1 MRIKYTVTEVVTDV
15 SEDLKVLINREAD
28 LMSRG
33 RAMNTLSGLRERIT
47 SLFLKYVV
55 NEGANPAM
63 KLMNNP
69 SSVPSA

>member
-1 MRIKYTVTEVVTDV
+1 MKIKFTVTEITTDV

-33 RAMNTLSGLRERIT
+33 RALYTLSGLRERIT

-63 KLMNNP
+63 KLLTST
-69 SSVPSA
+69 SSAPVK